1 MRYPSPTAQYDQ
13 RMMAELIRALEES
26 DQTSLRQVLSGF
38 RVSNYT
44 ETRTLNPSTATTA
57 DVANFIATIV
67 ADVQQR
73 RE

>member
-13 RMMAELIRALEES
+13 RMMAELVRALEQ
-26 DQTSLRQVLSGF
+26 DDRTSLRQVLSEF
-38 RVSNYT
+38 RVSGYT